1 MTCPMCDGST
11 KIIDTR
17 KNSDHVVRYRRCS
30 SCGYKFP
37 TIEVDEDIYHRR
49 KKSNADSDKKMKKFV
64 EALREITG
72 KLNDLG
78 DKYD

>member
-1 MTCPMCDGST
+1 MTCPICDGNT

-17 KNSDHVVRYRRCS
+17 KDCDHVIRYRKCKE
-30 SCGYKFP
+30 CGLKFP

-49 KKSNADSDKKMKKFV
+49 KKSNAESDKKIKKFV
-64 EALREITG
+64 AALRELTG
-72 KLNDLG
+72 KLSDLG